1 MTGPAPVVVAE
12 FRAVHDA
19 TVGGPDKTILWSAAH
34 HDPARVR
41 VVPFYLVPPDDPMSA
56 LRRLAGEAGV
66 EPVLLEDRGPIDP
79 SLPRRVRAGLREH
92 GCHLLHTHDFK
103 TDVYGPWIVRGTGLG
118 LLATAHGW
126 SRPGSDAKLRFYN
139 RVDRYAL
146 RRFPHVVAVSESQRN
161 LLRASG
167 VSDHVIEV
175 VPNAIDVDRW
185 RPAGGGGIPPGLP
198 EAGPRVGTVLRLS
211 ADKDVEG
218 LIDAFA
224 GLPGSPRLVI
234 VGDGPLRADLERRA
248 AASGAGER
256 VSFLGRREDVAAVLG
271 HLDLFV
277 LPTRA
282 EGLPNS
288 VLEAMALARPIVAH
302 RVGGVPELVRDGEE
316 ALLVAPGDTAGLRS
330 AMARVLADDALAGRL
345 ARAAR
350 RRVEEEFSFAVRL
363 ARMEDI
369 YERIATGGPDGG
381 DAA

>member
-1 MTGPAPVVVAE
+1 MTRSGPVVVGE

-19 TVGGPDKTILWSAAH
+19 TVGGPDKTILWSAAR
-34 HDPARVR
+34 HDPGRVR
-41 VVPFYLVPPDDPMSA
+41 VVPFYLVPPGDPVPS
-56 LRRLAGEAGV
+56 LRRLAGDAGV
-66 EPVLLEDRGPIDP
+66 EPVLVEDRGRIDP
-79 SLPRRVRAGLREH
+79 SLPGRLRQLLADH

-103 TDVYGPWIVRGTGLG
+103 TDAYGPWIVRGTGVR

-139 RVDRYAL
+139 RVDRLAL
-146 RRFPHVVAVSESQRN
+146 RRFPLVIAVSESQRK
-161 LLRASG
+161 LLLAGG
-167 VSDHVIEV
+167 VSKEVIRV
-175 VPNAIDVDRW
+175 VPNAIDTDVW
-185 RPAGGGGIPPGLP
+185 RPGAGGGIPPAVPG
-198 EAGPRVGTVLRLS
+198 AGPRVGTVLRLS

-224 GLPGSPRLVI
+224 GLSGSPRLVI
-234 VGDGPLRADLERRA
+234 VGDGPLREDLERRA

-256 VSFLGRREDVAAVLG
+256 ISFLGRREDVDEVLAD
-271 HLDLFV
+271 LDLFV

-330 AMARVLADDALAGRL
+330 AMERLLSDGGLAGRL

-350 RRVEEEFSFAVRL
+350 RRVEEQFSFAARL

-369 YERIATGGPDGG
+369 YERVAAGGPDGG
-381 DAA
+381 DAT

>member
-1 MTGPAPVVVAE
+1 V
-12 FRAVHDA
+12 
-19 TVGGPDKTILWSAAH
+19 
-34 HDPARVR
+34 
-41 VVPFYLVPPDDPMSA
+41 
-56 LRRLAGEAGV
+56 
-66 EPVLLEDRGPIDP
+66 
-79 SLPRRVRAGLREH
+79 
-92 GCHLLHTHDFK
+92 
-103 TDVYGPWIVRGTGLG
+103 G

-146 RRFPHVVAVSESQRN
+146 RRFPLVLAVSESQRN
-161 LLRASG
+161 LLRSAG
-167 VSDHVIEV
+167 VSDANIRV
-175 VPNAIDVDRW
+175 VPNGIDLDRW
-185 RPAGGGGIPPGLP
+185 RPGEGGGIPPGVP
-198 EAGPRVGTVLRLS
+198 AEGPRVGTVLRLS

-234 VGDGPLRADLERRA
+234 VGDGPLRGELERRA

-256 VSFLGRREDVAAVLG
+256 IVFLGRREDVAGVLA

-316 ALLVAPGDTAGLRS
+316 ALLVAPGDTAGLGAALERL
-330 AMARVLADDALAGRL
+330 LADEGLARRLAG
-345 ARAAR
+345 AAR
-350 RRVEEEFSFAVRL
+350 RRVEEEFSFSARL
-363 ARMEDI
+363 ARLEDI